1 MSRPQ
6 VVWLDAREEGLS
18 ADELRERAR
27 SLPLTAGAVHVSR
40 SYCYPFALVAGY
52 GQRVGV
58 DVERVAACDGAFA
71 ASIQTPA
78 ERVAARD
85 APLDDHGL
93 TSLWSSKEA
102 LAKALGDALDY
113 DPRRLD
119 GPAAWPQDRAG
130 PWRAARLDAPVGHVA
145 WLCWRGE
152 VPAPTT

>member
-18 ADELRERAR
+18 VDELRERAR
-27 SLPLTAGAVHVSR
+27 SLPLTAGTVHVSR

-85 APLDDHGL
+85 ARRRWPRRSATHWTTTRVASTVRRHGRRTAPGRGGL
-93 TSLWSSKEA
+93 PAWMHRSDTSRGCAGEA
-102 LAKALGDALDY
+102 RCPRPQHDPHALG
-113 DPRRLD
+113 RCERLC
-119 GPAAWPQDRAG
+119 R
-130 PWRAARLDAPVGHVA
+130 
-145 WLCWRGE
+145 
-152 VPAPTT
+152 